1 MSFSVVVEPSG
12 EFKKLRVALISEDGS
27 IHRYVKKPGDDFT
40 GEPQEVLDARDEHHT
55 PEVLAAYQQH
65 LANEAAAAI
74 LTHEQ
79 YRTNGLRKIDD
90 VHAEFMRT
98 LTGDATIEERDT
110 WVTKAAAAAYVTSLS
125 DTDLTA
131 AVTLVTSDDLTAN
144 PDLETLVHDVGTD
157 VTDLRDLAVT
167 ILTKSRAYKRLVGI
181 ASRIR
186 REAKDAVTAATEP
199 DVDINGV
206 GAALDVIEATMLS
219 EVQTAIASWQ
229 GA

>member
-1 MSFSVVVEPSG
+1 MTVEAKPVG
-12 EFKKLRVALISEDGS
+12 DFNFLNVRLTDENGRHE
-27 IHRYVKKPGDDFT
+27 RYIKKPGDDFT

-55 PEVLAAYQQH
+55 PEVLAAYQQY
-65 LANEAAAAI
+65 LADEAAAAI
-74 LTHEQ
+74 LTHEE
-79 YRTNGLRKIDD
+79 YRTNGLRKVDNA
-90 VHAEFMRT
+90 HADFMRT

-131 AVTLVTSDDLTAN
+131 AVTLVTSDDPAAN

-157 VTDLRDLAVT
+157 AADLRALAVT

-186 REAKDAVTAATEP
+186 REAKDAVTAATAP

-206 GAALDVIEATMLS
+206 GAALDVIEATMMS

>member
-1 MSFSVVVEPSG
+1 MSTTVEPRG
-12 EFKKLRVALISEDGS
+12 PFNILHVRATDENGKH
-27 IHRYVKKPGDDFT
+27 HRYTKKPGADFT
-40 GEPQEVLDARDEHHT
+40 DEPQEVLDARDEHHT

-65 LANEAAAAI
+65 LADEAAAAI
-74 LTHEQ
+74 LTHEE
-79 YRTNGLRKIDD
+79 YRANGLRKVDNA
-90 VHAEFMRT
+90 HADFMRT

-110 WVTKAAAAAYVTSLS
+110 WVTKAAAAAYVVSLS
-125 DTDLTA
+125 DADLTA
-131 AVTLVTSDDLTAN
+131 AVTLVTSDDPTAN

-157 VTDLRDLAVT
+157 VTDLRALAVT

-186 REAKDAVTAATEP
+186 REAKDAVTAATAS

-206 GAALDVIEATMLS
+206 GAALDAIEATMMS